1 MYTHSHTPS
10 HLHVC
15 TPELSEGV
23 RHKTDFRLPR
33 QAHKCSHSQAPFGAL
48 LCAACWKESL
58 KTGTPRLWLQ
68 PHDPS
73 FGKTTVLEAL
83 GLSVG
88 GGWRTRLSPIYQV
101 LLWPRGLMWLLWA
114 AAEGQGLMEGTRK
127 APFVLGTRA
136 CGVGWA
142 WLGRRQYL
150 SIGCITLWPFCRG
163 FPSAKIVQIKLVDN
177 KVADDSLTSLP
188 SVAPPPRPPPP
199 PSRSSLVGAV
209 GLSLSC
215 HLCFPLSRLRGRRLE

>member
-88 GGWRTRLSPIYQV
+88 GGWRTRLSLDLSGPLV
-101 LLWPRGLMWLLWA
+101 APWADVAPVGSRRRTGTHGGHPEGSFCAGNKGLWG
-114 AAEGQGLMEGTRK
+114 G
-127 APFVLGTRA
+127 
-136 CGVGWA
+136 
-142 WLGRRQYL
+142 LGRKDIHGL
-150 SIGCITLWPFCRG
+150 CL
-163 FPSAKIVQIKLVDN
+163 
-177 KVADDSLTSLP
+177 LP
-188 SVAPPPRPPPP
+188 LDPCNILILQGSQGPWQ
-199 PSRSSLVGAV
+199 
-209 GLSLSC
+209 
-215 HLCFPLSRLRGRRLE
+215 

>member
-1 MYTHSHTPS
+1 MQSLPS
-10 HLHVC
+10 PLWC
-15 TPELSEGV
+15 SARRCLLEGV
-23 RHKTDFRLPR
+23 PEK
-33 QAHKCSHSQAPFGAL
+33 QAPPGCGCSPMTHPLERPQF
-48 LCAACWKESL
+48 W
-58 KTGTPRLWLQ
+58 RLWVSQ
-68 PHDPS
+68 WEED
-73 FGKTTVLEAL
+73 
-83 GLSVG
+83 G
-88 GGWRTRLSPIYQV
+88 GQGSAWIYQV
-101 LLWPRGLMWLLWA
+101 LLWPCGLMWLLWA

-209 GLSLSC
+209 GLNPSC
-215 HLCFPLSRLRGRRLE
+215 HLCFPLSRLRGAGKNEGMEWPVERDHFSSIK